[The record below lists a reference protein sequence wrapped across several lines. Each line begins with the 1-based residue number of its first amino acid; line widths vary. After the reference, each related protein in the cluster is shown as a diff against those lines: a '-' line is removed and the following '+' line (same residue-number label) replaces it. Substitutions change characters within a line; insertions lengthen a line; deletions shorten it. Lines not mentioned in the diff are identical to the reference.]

1 MGKAKRFN
9 SYDSD
14 VEQKRKLVKSYG
26 QARQNNSVSAFRSIP
41 QSPTTATNI
50 NNENVVTGSSSV
62 ANNSITFAKIQ
73 DIATMKV
80 IGRTASGS
88 GDSSEISILDEDT
101 MSSNSATALATQ
113 QSIKAYVLANS
124 GSTSFSGFTADA
136 TLDMGNF
143 NIEDVNILKIN
154 SAGANSADS
163 FTMFGVASGGA
174 LNLVDDNDTFQ
185 FQVDGTSKLTISD
198 TLITSTV
205 PISATGIQNLG
216 HVYLNGAG
224 TNDLLIDGTADGL
237 DYKVPTGDYHRFY
250 INNTERMKVT
260 STDTEI
266 QNWIDIRNPTTSDPS
281 NTAYAGITGWIKI
294 QVDGGNY
301 RIPIWAE

>member
-9 SYDSD
+9 SYDGD
-14 VEQKRKLVKSYG
+14 VEQRRKLVKSYG
-26 QARQNNSVSAFRSIP
+26 QARQDKSVSPFRSIP
-41 QSPTTATNI
+41 QSPPTATNI
-50 NNENVVTGSSSV
+50 NNENVVVDTSV

-88 GDSSEISILDEDT
+88 GDSSEISILDENT
-101 MSSNSATALATQ
+101 MSSNSDTALATQ

-124 GSTSFSGFTADA
+124 GSTSFSGFSADA
-136 TLDMGNF
+136 NLDMGNLD
-143 NIEDVNILKIN
+143 IEDINALKIN
-154 SAGANSADS
+154 SGSANSADS
-163 FTMFGVASGGA
+163 FTMFGTSSAGA
-174 LNLVDDNDTFQ
+174 INLIDDNDTFNI
-185 FQVDGTSKLTISD
+185 QVDGTSRLTISD
-198 TLITSTV
+198 SLVTSSV
-205 PISATGIQNLG
+205 PISATGIQDVG
-216 HVYLNGAG
+216 HVYLDGAG

-237 DYKVPTGDYHRFY
+237 QYKVPSGDEHQFFV
-250 INNTERMKVT
+250 NSVERMVVT

-266 QNWIDIRNPTTSDPS
+266 QNWIDIKNPTTSDPS